1 MVAFRTPERKPLSK
15 GSEGLR
21 TEFKKH
27 PKGGLQKVPRGLR
40 GRASELRHS
49 SPGPQVPRCRGV
61 VCVPPQVGPQPSGA
75 RRGCLG
81 SLGEAPRCEMARG
94 WPGQPELQPVTLRL
108 HCGMA
113 RSQRFRGWKQ
123 EAAAAEGQG
132 YPQRRGQSLART
144 GRSIHIFRR
153 NEWFCG
159 PSPPRGP
166 DPGTGMCAMGGRGA
180 GGVKHKGCGLSW
192 GGTWCRREPR
202 VLLLLCGPGLT
213 RWLSLTWTQRHRR
226 EK

>member
-1 MVAFRTPERKPLSK
+1 MHRGGGDVFGGAWGQWPEMVAFRTPERKPLSK

-49 SPGPQVPRCRGV
+49 SPGPHVPRCRGV

-132 YPQRRGQSLART
+132 YPSAEARV
-144 GRSIHIFRR
+144 
-153 NEWFCG
+153 W
-159 PSPPRGP
+159 
-166 DPGTGMCAMGGRGA
+166 
-180 GGVKHKGCGLSW
+180 
-192 GGTWCRREPR
+192 R
-202 VLLLLCGPGLT
+202 VLAVQYIFLEGMNGSVVLLHPGDLT
-213 RWLSLTWTQRHRR
+213 LGLVCVRWAGVGLG
-226 EK
+226 E